1 MRKGGTRRVGWSET
15 VVGAGELQAVCSDRG
30 FQSAGVSV
38 RGMAGGAFGAFTC
51 RQRGALEPSWGQQ
64 EGQCFEWV

>member
-1 MRKGGTRRVGWSET
+1 MGWSET
-15 VVGAGELQAVCSDRG
+15 VVGAGELQAVCSDQD

-38 RGMAGGAFGAFTC
+38 GGMAEEPLGHSHAD
-51 RQRGALEPSWGQQ
+51 REEPLEPSRGQQ